1 VLVPEAE
8 VEFLDECLWS
18 PSASLRTLNHLPRSS
33 KSTANSSRGGNGT
46 FYRKSQ
52 E

>member
-1 VLVPEAE
+1 MLVPEAE
-8 VEFLDECLWS
+8 VEFLECHWS
-18 PSASLRTLNHLPRSS
+18 RSASLRTLNHLSRSS
-33 KSTANSSRGGNGT
+33 KSTANSSRGNGT

>member
-1 VLVPEAE
+1 MLVPKAE
-8 VEFLDECLWS
+8 VEFLECLWS
-18 PSASLRTLNHLPRSS
+18 RSASLRTLNHLSRSS